1 MADLQKIYDGCKK
14 IYDNCCH
21 MIEIMSSGIK
31 TFMDSKGVTDYNPE
45 VTLIKFDLLLQYSL
59 LQIATADYE
68 IDRNELIFIRDLTE
82 KGDLVNYLNTL
93 SDSQISWDDIYQGDI
108 FDLREILDSVK
119 DRIKKLSEEFV
130 MVFSTCDLV
139 TPQHDYLSDLTDSIL
154 CIIVGLTSMD
164 GKVESSETNA
174 DCLILHTLD
183 EIKKIKCR

>member
-14 IYDNCCH
+14 IYDNCYH

-31 TFMDSKGVTDYNPE
+31 TFMDSKGVTDYNPD

-68 IDRNELIFIRDLTE
+68 IDRNELIFIRDLTK

-108 FDLREILDSVK
+108 FDLREILDSIK
-119 DRIKKLSEEFV
+119 DKIKKLSEEFV
-130 MVFSTCDLV
+130 VVFATCDLA
-139 TPQHDYLSDLTDSIL
+139 TEHNYLADLTRNIN
-154 CIIVGLTSMD
+154 CIIVGLAAMD
-164 GKVESSETNA
+164 GEITSTEMNS
-174 DCLILHTLD
+174 DCLILKALD